1 MLFNVIHMQVL
12 LILKLCWQCHT
23 VQGMETKFHTMLT
36 GVTINALLLLCVC
49 ARKQEIMRCGI
60 FFYMPHR
67 HNHTTHILQLLYVSS
82 SDTGLYAAMPRDII
96 LVVGDEVIEAPM
108 AWRSRFFEYRAYRPL
123 MKEYFQRGARWT
135 TAPKPQMSDALYDHV
150 SNVTPMSL

>member
-1 MLFNVIHMQVL
+1 
-12 LILKLCWQCHT
+12 
-23 VQGMETKFHTMLT
+23 
-36 GVTINALLLLCVC
+36 
-49 ARKQEIMRCGI
+49 MRCGI

-67 HNHTTHILQLLYVSS
+67 HYHTIHILQLLYVSS